1 MASSSSSPGRSTSSA
16 TAGRGTRGPETRGVA
31 TRGPVT
37 CTRRPGGPWSS
48 GRGTPGAAP
57 RGRGT
62 PGAGTRG
69 PEIRGPEIR
78 GRATRG
84 NEGELNARTAGTSAF
99 GPDADHVRRRGRT
112 GRRDR
117 AITRCLEVERT
128 RLDRVGR
135 PGARGRARGTVH
147 PSGPVPDR
155 DVERLPH

>member
-1 MASSSSSPGRSTSSA
+1 MASSSSSPERSTSSA

-37 CTRRPGGPWSS
+37 CTRRPGGPWPS

-62 PGAGTRG
+62 PGAGT
-69 PEIRGPEIR
+69 RGPEIR

-117 AITRCLEVERT
+117 AITRSLEVERT